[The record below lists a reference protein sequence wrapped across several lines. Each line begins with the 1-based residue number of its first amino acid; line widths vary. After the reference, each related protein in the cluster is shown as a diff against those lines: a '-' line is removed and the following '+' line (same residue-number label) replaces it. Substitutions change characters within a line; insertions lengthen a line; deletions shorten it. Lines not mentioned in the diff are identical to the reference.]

1 MKKKIITLA
10 IALLAG
16 LLMPALA
23 DEARYDADD
32 QALYITFDECIPGNQ
47 YALFI
52 LASGADTGNID
63 MGSVLF
69 ADQYL
74 VGGQGRL
81 SLVFIQPGFGECDV
95 VLGGVFSDGVESPR
109 IIGSVSMPVDPKVL
123 ELPGAL
129 TTIEQ
134 SAFEGGAF
142 THVYLGGSVTAI
154 GARAF
159 ANCAALVYIDIPAGV
174 TDIADDVFADSPN
187 VTIGCASG
195 SAAWNYA
202 NAHGIPVVLTD

>member
-1 MKKKIITLA
+1 MKKKIIALA
-10 IALLAG
+10 IVLLTA

-23 DEARYDADD
+23 DEARYDVDD
-32 QALYITFDECIPGNQ
+32 QTLYIDFDKCIPGNQ

-52 LASGADTGNID
+52 LASGADTGIID

-81 SLVFIQPGFGECDV
+81 CLAFIQPGFGECDV

-109 IIGSVSMPVDPKVL
+109 IIGSVSMPTAPKVL

-129 TTIEQ
+129 KTIEQ

-142 THVYLGGSVTAI
+142 THVYLGGSVTSI

-159 ANCAALVYIDIPAGV
+159 ADCAELVYIDIPAGV
-174 TDIADDVFADSPN
+174 TDIAGDAFADSPN
-187 VTIGCASG
+187 VTIGCVSG
-195 SAAWNYA
+195 SAAQSYA
-202 NAHGIPVVLTD
+202 EAHGIPVVLIG